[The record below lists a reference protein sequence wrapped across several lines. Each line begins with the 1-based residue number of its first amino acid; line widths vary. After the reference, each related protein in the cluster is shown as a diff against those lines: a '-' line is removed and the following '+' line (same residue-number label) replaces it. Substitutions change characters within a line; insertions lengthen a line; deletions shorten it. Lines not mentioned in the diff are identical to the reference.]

1 MRLLLDTNAYIRARV
16 APSDLRAGT
25 VAAIES
31 ADDVLVSVICGW
43 EIETKQA
50 IGKLD
55 WAEPFQRGLTDAGY
69 TPLPVTPSHVERLRG
84 LPLHHKDP
92 FDRMLVAQAL
102 HEDAILVTAG
112 AALARYGV
120 KLMAA

>member
-1 MRLLLDTNAYIRARV
+1 LLDTNAYIRARV
-16 APSDLRAGT
+16 DPGALRADT
-25 VAAIES
+25 RAAIES
-31 ADDVLVSVICGW
+31 AADVLVSVICGW

-55 WAEPFQRGLTDAGY
+55 WSEPFWRGLIDAGY
-69 TPLPVTPSHVERLRG
+69 SPLPVLPEHVERLRG

-102 HEDAILVTAG
+102 HEDAILVSAN
-112 AALARYGV
+112 AALARYGA

>member
-1 MRLLLDTNAYIRARV
+1 VKLLLDTNAYIRARV
-16 APSDLRAGT
+16 EPGALRAGT
-25 VAAIES
+25 LAAIEG

-55 WAEPFQRGLTDAGY
+55 WTEPFLSGLLDAGY
-69 TPLPVTPSHVERLRG
+69 SPLPVLPEHVERLRDM
-84 LPLHHKDP
+84 PLHHKDP

-102 HEDAILVTAG
+102 HEDATLVSAD

-120 KLMAA
+120 KLMMA

>member
-1 MRLLLDTNAYIRARV
+1 LLLDTNAYIRVRA
-16 APSDLRAGT
+16 APDALRAST
-25 VAAIES
+25 IEAIER
-31 ADDVLVSVICGW
+31 AEAVLVSVICGW
-43 EIETKQA
+43 EIETKRA

-55 WAEPFQRGLTDAGY
+55 WREPFLSGLTQAGY
-69 TPLPVTPSHVERLRG
+69 APLAVTPEHVERLRD

-102 HEDAILVTAG
+102 HENATLVSAD

-120 KLMAA
+120 RLMAA

>member
-1 MRLLLDTNAYIRARV
+1 VKLLLDTNAYIRARV
-16 APSDLRAGT
+16 DPAALRSET
-25 VAAIES
+25 RAAIRD
-31 ADDVLVSVICGW
+31 ANDVLVSVICGW

-55 WAEPFQRGLTDAGY
+55 WSEPFLSGLIEAGY
-69 TPLPVTPSHVERLRG
+69 APLPVMPEHVERLRG

-102 HEDAILVTAG
+102 HEDAILVTAD